1 MKKTII
7 LIVTLFFS
15 LLLPACQ
22 AITASLASQAAGTGA
37 VSNAPS
43 SQWTQLAVGTLM
55 LDKTDYAIDAAQ
67 AAELL
72 LLWKGARSLNKS
84 ETTAAAEVSGL
95 FKQIQSTFTSEQLK
109 AIQTMDMS
117 PQNLPAAVQQL
128 GLQTG
133 SSGQTS
139 KTTTTTGTGDPGGPP
154 GDFGGLPGAGGPP
167 SAQTTQVASGGAK
180 TTLDVN
186 SDLLEAVITYLKAKV
201 Q

>member
-1 MKKTII
+1 
-7 LIVTLFFS
+7 
-15 LLLPACQ
+15 
-22 AITASLASQAAGTGA
+22 
-37 VSNAPS
+37 
-43 SQWTQLAVGTLM
+43 M

-72 LLWKGARSLNKS
+72 PLWKGARSLNKS

-128 GLQTG
+128 GIQTG

-139 KTTTTTGTGDPGGPP
+139 KTTTTTGAGGPGGPP

-167 SAQTTQVASGGAK
+167 SAQTTQVASSSASTPLGVS
-180 TTLDVN
+180 T
-186 SDLLEAVITYLKAKV
+186 DLLEEVIQFLKTKV